1 MNRRVSAPIAGCAL
15 RSGETAQTKR
25 TALPCADCEQQL
37 LVFLTYIAYKLYV
50 IVPQMLGHI

>member
-1 MNRRVSAPIAGCAL
+1 MNRRVSTPIAGCAL

-37 LVFLTYIAYKLYV
+37 LVFLTTL
-50 IVPQMLGHI
+50 HTSCT